1 MDEDGD
7 GFAYGSLELTTN
19 SDGVSLSVSLSC
31 DNCDLI
37 TIQTLTTIVTR
48 LEILATMP
56 RNSQRRPTELIS

>member
-31 DNCDLI
+31 DNCELDYNPDQADYDCD
-37 TIQTLTTIVTR
+37 TIGDPCDTC
-48 LEILATMP
+48 P
-56 RNSQRRPTELIS
+56 K